1 MSPPRPSRR
10 PATPAPTTVS
20 SVDNALRLLL
30 MFQDHKQVRVSD
42 AAAELGTALSTAH
55 RLMSALARRGFVEQD
70 SSTRAYVAGSVLT
83 DIGLAVVQ
91 DMGIRVTMRPYM
103 ESLCRDVGETIQ
115 LMVLQRA
122 DIQFVGSV
130 ETSKALRVAS
140 RLGQTMP
147 AHCSSGGKALLAEL
161 SPGELRRLYPSGRL
175 QARTDR
181 SITELSVLEA
191 ELARVRRRGYATADG
206 EGEPD
211 VAAVAVVLRDSLGT
225 PRAALAASGPRSRV
239 KGRAIPAIAESLRWV
254 ADQAAA
260 QLV

>member
-1 MSPPRPSRR
+1 
-10 PATPAPTTVS
+10 
-20 SVDNALRLLL
+20 
-30 MFQDHKQVRVSD
+30 MFQGRKQVRVSD

-55 RLMSALARRGFVEQD
+55 RLMSALAGRGFVDQD
-70 SSTRAYVAGSVLT
+70 RATRAYVAGPVLT

-103 ESLCRDVGETIQ
+103 ESLCRDVGETVQ

-122 DIQFVGSV
+122 EVQFVGSV
-130 ETSKALRVAS
+130 ETTKVLRVAS

-161 SPGELRRLYPSGRL
+161 SAGELRRLYPSGRL
-175 QARTDR
+175 KARTDR
-181 SITELSVLEA
+181 SITDLSALEA
-191 ELARVRRRGYATADG
+191 ELVRVRRRGYATADG

-211 VAAVAVVLRDSLGT
+211 VSAVAVVLRDTGGT
-225 PRAALAASGPRSRV
+225 PHAALAASGPRSRV
-239 KGRAIPAIAESLRWV
+239 KGRAIPAIAEALRWV
-254 ADQAAA
+254 ADEVAA